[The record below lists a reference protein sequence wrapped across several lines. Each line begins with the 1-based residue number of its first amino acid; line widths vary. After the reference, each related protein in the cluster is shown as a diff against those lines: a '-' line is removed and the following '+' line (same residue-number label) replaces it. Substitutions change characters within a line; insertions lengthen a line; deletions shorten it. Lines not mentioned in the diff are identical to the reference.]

1 MTEDQVAY
9 LDGVTRLVEA
19 DDADPVQQLWRLQNE
34 ARKQPGGLTTPLG

>member
-1 MTEDQVAY
+1 MTDDQVTF

-34 ARKQPGGLTTPLG
+34 ARKGG